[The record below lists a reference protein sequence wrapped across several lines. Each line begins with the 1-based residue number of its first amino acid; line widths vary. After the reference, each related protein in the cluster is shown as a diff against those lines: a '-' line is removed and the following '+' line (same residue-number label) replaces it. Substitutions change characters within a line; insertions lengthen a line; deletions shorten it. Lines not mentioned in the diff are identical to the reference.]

1 MKNTL
6 FSFNFCFWTI
16 SSL

>member
-6 FSFNFCFWTI
+6 FSF
-16 SSL
+16 